1 MPGDQVFLKISRTRT
16 NRTES
21 PRNDNVVC
29 ISRLYI
35 STSIYTAYSGLGR
48 SKCCW
53 ARRTPEGD
61 SSHILFWIRFA
72 TTLWKYAHTGMSI
85 DPLVI
90 YYIWTSPDLTY
101 GLYFRKENHHVPS
114 LSCTMYIRNCFGISS
129 VNMSNGCIYLK
140 SGIYLLITLQHI
152 SEKNNCAHT
161 RNVKRGH
168 RESSKGIKIRSRCCN
183 IYLMH
188 RYVYKQKQE
197 RREWGSPRNQRPLLL
212 LHASLI
218 SSSTNPKTRTSPP
231 HITLHIQPQGPT
243 PSSSSSE
250 K

>member
-1 MPGDQVFLKISRTRT
+1 MYTR
-16 NRTES
+16 N
-21 PRNDNVVC
+21 
-29 ISRLYI
+29 Y
-35 STSIYTAYSGLGR
+35 
-48 SKCCW
+48 
-53 ARRTPEGD
+53 
-61 SSHILFWIRFA
+61 
-72 TTLWKYAHTGMSI
+72 
-85 DPLVI
+85 
-90 YYIWTSPDLTY
+90 
-101 GLYFRKENHHVPS
+101 
-114 LSCTMYIRNCFGISS
+114 FGISS
-129 VNMSNGCIYLK
+129 VQYVQWTYQEPVFYRQVTSR
-140 SGIYLLITLQHI
+140 QI
-152 SEKNNCAHT
+152 SEKSNCTHT

-197 RREWGSPRNQRPLLL
+197 RRGSEGSEKNQKPLLL

-218 SSSTNPKTRTSPP
+218 SSSTNQKPRTPPPPP